1 MCNTKNTNVQS
12 FPTNVWRMS
21 LTDVYYCLN
30 RAAGGRDI
38 VRTFCIINLQIAKSR
53 ND

>member
-12 FPTNVWRMS
+12 FPTRMS
-21 LTDVYYCLN
+21 LTDVYCCLN
-30 RAAGGRDI
+30 RAAGGGGRDI
-38 VRTFCIINLQIAKSR
+38 VRTFCIINLQVAKSR